1 VRAYVR
7 KNIRETTIGTSSS
20 RPVAFITAPPLSFS
34 RPFEYSGDHKSKEG
48 ENTLVCDSP
57 GRFSERAAM
66 RFGPRFIA
74 RCFLLFLLI
83 HFVAPSRDMLR
94 STNSTSIGDSISI
107 PESETVTAS
116 TVPPPVGFNLSYA
129 PEMVESKISSL
140 AQRGGPLS
148 LTLMVLIADSLPCL
162 PSQPVAILS
171 GAVFGFWGGFFPFE
185 LGQLLA
191 ISFCM
196 WAGRYLFRRRVNES
210 ETRRSRGN
218 SKLSRILIELT
229 AGLSSNEFW
238 KVFMTVLVARQSPVL
253 PFSLGNYFVGASTEA
268 PLIPAILGTFI
279 GVLPGNIMLVAAGA
293 GGVALFK
300 AHGFIGESLE
310 IVGTICTV
318 ILVFACYKA
327 INKVLCKEDDEKEE
341 EADLELEPLVAVD
354 SSY

>member
-1 VRAYVR
+1 MLRTAYSFFLLIVTSFPALSNTVATIKVKRERIR
-7 KNIRETTIGTSSS
+7 KLAIHQD
-20 RPVAFITAPPLSFS
+20 V
-34 RPFEYSGDHKSKEG
+34 
-48 ENTLVCDSP
+48 
-57 GRFSERAAM
+57 FSERAPM

-74 RCFLLFLLI
+74 KCYLLSLLI
-83 HFVAPSRDMLR
+83 DFVAPHMLR
-94 STNSTSIGDSISI
+94 STKSTSIGDSI
-107 PESETVTAS
+107 PESETVVAS
-116 TVPPPVGFNLSYA
+116 TVPPPVGYFNLSYA

-140 AQRGGPLS
+140 AKRGGPLS
-148 LTLMVLIADSLPCL
+148 LTLTVLIADSLPCL

-196 WAGRYLFRRRVNES
+196 WAGRYLFRRRGNES
-210 ETRRSRGN
+210 ETRRRHAN
-218 SKLSRILIELT
+218 SKLSRILVELM
-229 AGLSSNEFW
+229 AGLNSNEFW
-238 KVFMTVLVARQSPVL
+238 KVFMTILVARQSPVL
-253 PFSLGNYFVGASTEA
+253 PFSLGNYFIGASTEA

-293 GGVALFK
+293 GGVALLK

-341 EADLELEPLVAVD
+341 ETDLELEPLIAVD
-354 SSY
+354 SSC